1 MKKFISTLAMLS
13 IFISFMTTNSYCFQ
27 SPIPK
32 SKVAYIT
39 FDDGPNKYTPKILD
53 LLKKYDMKATFFL
66 LEDRINTYP
75 DIVKRILNEGHSIGL
90 HGQSHE
96 KTVFYAN
103 NSSALNE
110 MNSTNH
116 TLKDLIGYN
125 IKLVRVPYG
134 SKPHLTEIQY
144 NSLIN
149 YGYKVWDWN
158 IDSTDTHKGCTTS
171 SIVSNTLK
179 ELNNYH
185 TPIIL
190 FHDKQITVKSLP
202 YILCHLKENNF
213 DCKPINQNQPS
224 MNWWN
229 KALY

>member
-1 MKKFISTLAMLS
+1 MKKFISTLVMLS

-27 SPIPK
+27 SPISK

-66 LEDRINTYP
+66 LEDRINAYP
-75 DIVKRILNEGHSIGL
+75 EIVKRILNEGHSIGL

-134 SKPHLTEIQY
+134 SKPRLT
-144 NSLIN
+144 
-149 YGYKVWDWN
+149 V
-158 IDSTDTHKGCTTS
+158 
-171 SIVSNTLK
+171 
-179 ELNNYH
+179 
-185 TPIIL
+185 
-190 FHDKQITVKSLP
+190 
-202 YILCHLKENNF
+202 
-213 DCKPINQNQPS
+213 
-224 MNWWN
+224 
-229 KALY
+229 

>member
-1 MKKFISTLAMLS
+1 
-13 IFISFMTTNSYCFQ
+13 
-27 SPIPK
+27 
-32 SKVAYIT
+32 
-39 FDDGPNKYTPKILD
+39 
-53 LLKKYDMKATFFL
+53 
-66 LEDRINTYP
+66 
-75 DIVKRILNEGHSIGL
+75 
-90 HGQSHE
+90 
-96 KTVFYAN
+96 
-103 NSSALNE
+103 
-110 MNSTNH
+110 MNSTNP

-134 SKPHLTEIQY
+134 SKPHLTAIQY

-213 DCKPINQNQPS
+213 DCKPINQDQPS